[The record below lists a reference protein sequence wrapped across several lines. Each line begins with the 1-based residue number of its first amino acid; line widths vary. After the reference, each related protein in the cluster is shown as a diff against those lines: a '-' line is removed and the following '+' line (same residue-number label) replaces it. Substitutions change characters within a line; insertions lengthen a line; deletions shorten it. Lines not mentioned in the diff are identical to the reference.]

1 MFDAKFDFIETELQ
15 TDQVLLVRLNR
26 PQQANAFNTRM
37 AEEVRSV
44 WKHLESEPT
53 AVRCV
58 VLTGAGERAFCAGAD
73 LKERNRMS
81 GADWEQQHRIFE
93 AMSYGIM
100 NSPVPTIAAV
110 NGAAVG
116 GGLELLLACDFA
128 CAVPGARL
136 AFPESRLGF
145 MPGVGGTQLLPRRAG
160 LARAREILI
169 TGEGFSSDQAFDWG
183 VVNHLYEPAELMT
196 RVMELATSIATNAP
210 LAVAAIRQATQG
222 GMDLSLADALQLE
235 LRYYYALVDTD
246 DRKEGILAFNEK
258 RKPVFKG
265 C

>member
-1 MFDAKFDFIETELQ
+1 MLETEYDHIETTLN
-15 TDQVLLVRLNR
+15 DDNVLLVRMSR
-26 PQQANAFNTRM
+26 PEQANSFNTRM

-44 WKHLESEPT
+44 WIDIESGKT
-53 AVRCV
+53 DVRCV
-58 VLTGAGERAFCAGAD
+58 VLTGSGNRAFCAGAD
-73 LKERNRMS
+73 LKERNGMS
-81 GADWEQQHRIFE
+81 ETEWEHQHRIFE

-128 CAVPGARL
+128 CAVPGARF

-169 TGEGFSSDQAFDWG
+169 TGEGFSSDQALNWG
-183 VVNHLYEPAELMT
+183 VVNHLFSPEELLPKVLEMAHG
-196 RVMELATSIATNAP
+196 VATNAP
-210 LAVAAIRQATQG
+210 LAVAAIREATMQG
-222 GMDLSLADALQLE
+222 LDLSLHDALELE
-235 LRYYYALVDTD
+235 LRHYYSLVDTD
-246 DRKEGILAFNEK
+246 DRREGIRAFNEK
-258 RKPVFKG
+258 REPVFKG
-265 C
+265 N